1 MKYIL
6 IDGPLHET
14 LKPFTWTRA
23 VSDLRVGILCIRE
36 KWAYHTGAAPEV
48 LTTQVLQGLYPQPTL
63 GDGVYVQAGVLPH
76 VALVEALSALSVGEV
91 LSDDRGVIGYR
102 ALRPQSP
109 EELSAHK
116 HIHFTPSIGRIER
129 PWDLFLQ
136 NDAALRADYQLLTH
150 GRASAPLPP
159 GNQYIGNEI
168 FIEPGAQINAS
179 VLNASTGPIYIGAD
193 SEVMEGSL
201 IRGPFSLGAHSTLK
215 MGAKI
220 YGATTIGPHCK
231 VGGEVSNSILWGYSN
246 KAHDGFLGNSV
257 LGAWCNLGADTNTSN
272 LKNNYAPVKLWD
284 YVTERFAQ
292 TGLQFCG
299 LMMGDHAKSAINT
312 MFNTGTLVG
321 VGAVIFGGGFVK
333 NFVPSFSWGGVTSS
347 TTFSWDK
354 FVETTTVVYARR
366 GIQPSDQ
373 EWAVLKSVFEATQVY
388 RK

>member
-1 MKYIL
+1 
-6 IDGPLHET
+6 
-14 LKPFTWTRA
+14 
-23 VSDLRVGILCIRE
+23 
-36 KWAYHTGAAPEV
+36 
-48 LTTQVLQGLYPQPTL
+48 
-63 GDGVYVQAGVLPH
+63 
-76 VALVEALSALSVGEV
+76 
-91 LSDDRGVIGYR
+91 
-102 ALRPQSP
+102 
-109 EELSAHK
+109 
-116 HIHFTPSIGRIER
+116 
-129 PWDLFLQ
+129 
-136 NDAALRADYQLLTH
+136 
-150 GRASAPLPP
+150 
-159 GNQYIGNEI
+159 
-168 FIEPGAQINAS
+168 
-179 VLNASTGPIYIGAD
+179 
-193 SEVMEGSL
+193 MEGSL
-201 IRGPFSLGAHSTLK
+201 IRGPFSLGEHSTLK

-284 YVTERFAQ
+284 YATERFAQ

-333 NFVPSFSWGGVTSS
+333 NFVPSFSWGGVSSS

-366 GIQPSDQ
+366 GIQPSEQ